1 MEKWNVLDQYLGSLK
16 LILQEGWPKG
26 FKQSHSATISILWL
40 DMAPFPLEFSLHG
53 RQNNH
58 QQTQTHI
65 LPAYHLQQK
74 MELWLFVSINQSQRT
89 VPIWITCLSIKKQSR
104 QQGPTL
110 WQEGGNS
117 LGSSTRTMWNWRRH
131 SERSKR
137 KEVEKACWATHHPEL
152 ALYSLEAK
160 KLTSKNVSNFCFTK
174 PRNLEIDLHFYKS
187 RKTLNKIVPA
197 CQVIWNQL
205 VLHFSPSFLIP

>member
-1 MEKWNVLDQYLGSLK
+1 MEKWNVLDQYLGILK

-26 FKQSHSATISILWL
+26 FKQSHSATVSILWL

-74 MELWLFVSINQSQRT
+74 MELWLFVSINQSQRI
-89 VPIWITCLSIKKQSR
+89 VPVWITCLSIKKQSR

-117 LGSSTRTMWNWRRH
+117 LGSSMRTMWNWRRR

-137 KEVEKACWATHHPEL
+137 KKVKKESMLGNTPSRTCLILSGSKEV
-152 ALYSLEAK
+152 
-160 KLTSKNVSNFCFTK
+160 
-174 PRNLEIDLHFYKS
+174 NLEE
-187 RKTLNKIVPA
+187 
-197 CQVIWNQL
+197 CE
-205 VLHFSPSFLIP
+205 